1 MNVLQNIKRV
11 MKKVL
16 LKTQIAFHRMEKLEI
31 LTYRS
36 ELEKI
41 YPPKKDVTVISTEKQ
56 LQQIAY
62 QVSFIVPVYNTKKE
76 LLEHCL
82 NSLLNQRTEYSYQII
97 IVDDGSCQETVEQL
111 LEYQNEHAEILLLR
125 GANGGVGKARNRGIQ
140 AAQGKYFSF
149 VDADDYIEPD
159 FIEKMMAYAI
169 QGYDIVKCG
178 YEKHISDRVEYIC
191 RESKA
196 YDQTD
201 QSYITTYDGF
211 LWGALYKREL
221 FESVQMPEGYTFED
235 MAVRFVFYRCV
246 NTYYYTG
253 EPLYHYIDHDGN
265 ITNSASKASLNRLD
279 HIYLLGVILAD
290 SETLGIP
297 FDQIETTLLLN
308 EVAFMLWYRVRK
320 LDKEIVQAAFLW
332 TADLVE
338 HYIPADAV
346 QNMSKKEWQ
355 LYQAFLKRDF
365 TLWSLLAQMWNL

>member
-1 MNVLQNIKRV
+1 MSVLRNIKRV
-11 MKKVL
+11 MKKAF

-111 LEYQNEHAEILLLR
+111 LQYQNEHAEILLLR

-265 ITNSASKASLNRLD
+265 ITNSASKASLNHLD